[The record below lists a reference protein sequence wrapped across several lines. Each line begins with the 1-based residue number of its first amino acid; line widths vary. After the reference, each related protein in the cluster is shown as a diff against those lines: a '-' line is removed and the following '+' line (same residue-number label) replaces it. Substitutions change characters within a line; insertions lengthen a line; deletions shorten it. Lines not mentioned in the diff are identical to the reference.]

1 MDNYLILLQSNLLWI
16 LHHVINCKSLIRV
29 STPVSPSHSHWLPQD
44 GFHRPSPSG
53 SLFTPCPC
61 SAPSSSSAP
70 SDRTIPLTRPSPRT
84 QALATSGSPCKP
96 ASDHRSPPT
105 SSMASRNPTPI
116 ASPSGRCTRTLSP
129 LPSLLT
135 PRTGCWESARLR
147 PLPLSGVSPGP
158 TVLLFPNSAP
168 VSLRP

>member
-1 MDNYLILLQSNLLWI
+1 MDNYFILLQSNLLWI

-29 STPVSPSHSHWLPQD
+29 SNPVSPSHSHWLPQD

-96 ASDHRSPPT
+96 ASDHRSPPPRRWHHAT
-105 SSMASRNPTPI
+105 RLLSRVPP
-116 ASPSGRCTRTLSP
+116 AGALGRCRRCHRCS
-129 LPSLLT
+129 LPEQVAGSQPACGL
-135 PRTGCWESARLR
+135 
-147 PLPLSGVSPGP
+147 
-158 TVLLFPNSAP
+158 
-168 VSLRP
+168 